1 MKALDKMDNLDKAGL
16 LCKLFPAELENLQN
30 AIKKQCDYFLQN
42 ETAFR
47 EGWHQKG
54 FFTAEF
60 WYRLVQNAHI
70 TKQIRVSQFQCQRIN
85 ERCYRKRINI
95 LRYSFLSRF
104 YKPLRIGKIKRHRM
118 V

>member
-47 EGWHQKG
+47 EGW
-54 FFTAEF
+54 
-60 WYRLVQNAHI
+60 Y
-70 TKQIRVSQFQCQRIN
+70 
-85 ERCYRKRINI
+85 
-95 LRYSFLSRF
+95 
-104 YKPLRIGKIKRHRM
+104 
-118 V
+118 

>member
-47 EGWHQKG
+47 EGWYQKG

-60 WYRLVQNAHI
+60 WYRLVQNAQKGI
-70 TKQIRVSQFQCQRIN
+70 DKMNDFGNARTGLQTIFLTDTIQFSLFIA
-85 ERCYRKRINI
+85 
-95 LRYSFLSRF
+95 
-104 YKPLRIGKIKRHRM
+104 
-118 V
+118 